1 MILTATTMIAT
12 SCTHTP
18 QLGIDPIDDVIAA
31 MSLEEKANFVVGTE
45 RMKVTPPD
53 RAPGMPEREPF
64 SPAMQEKLSQ
74 CRDSDE
80 IRQLL
85 IATSMVEGRVAGSAG
100 QHYALPRLGIEPIVY
115 ADGPAGL
122 RIDPNRPGDDGEY
135 YCTAFPVGAT
145 LAASWDVDLVRRVT
159 EAMGNEVLEYGADIL
174 LAPAINIHRTPL
186 CGRNFEYYSED
197 PLLAGKIAS
206 AYIQGIQSQGVG
218 VSLKHFAVNS
228 QETCRNG
235 VDARLSERALR
246 EIYLRGFEIAV
257 KEAQPWTIMSSY
269 NKVNGTLASENYHLL
284 TEVLRDDWGFEGF
297 VMTDW
302 WAEENGARQIA
313 AGNDLQM
320 PGTER
325 QLGDIISAVRDGS
338 LSEATLDQSVRRI
351 MNIMLKTPTYRH
363 YAYSNHP
370 DLEAHAQITRQAAT
384 DGMVLLKN
392 GPSPLRLPQ
401 GGETGCVLPLTYLQ
415 TSAPGGGKI
424 AVFGSASYDLLVGGS
439 GSGNVNRKY
448 KVSLDEGLKNA
459 GLSIDETLAQTY
471 RDFTAAALAARP
483 KENFWAVPV
492 APEMPLTSQQV
503 RAALAQCDVAILTIS
518 RMAGEGGDR
527 HATPGDYML
536 SPLEA
541 QNLSLVCREAHA
553 ARKAVILVLN
563 MGNIIDLT
571 GIESQPDAIL
581 HAWMGGQEMG
591 NSLADVLTGKVNPSG
606 RLPMTWALQYSDYPS
621 ADNFPLSDGDAS
633 YARYAE
639 DVMVGY
645 RHFTTRG
652 IKVLYPF
659 GYGLSYTTFG
669 YGQMAV
675 SAETDGKYNVTVAVT
690 NTGSV
695 AGREVVQLY
704 ASKPAVEG
712 LEMPARELKAF
723 AKTALL
729 QPGQTETVT
738 LTLSRDDLAT
748 WLESQNA
755 WSITPGQY
763 TLMVAAHVNDV
774 KSEATIEL

>member
-1 MILTATTMIAT
+1 MLAT
-12 SCTHTP
+12 SCTTKAP
-18 QLGIDPIDDVIAA
+18 QLGTDPIDDVIAA
-31 MSLEEKANFVVGTE
+31 MTLEEKANFVVGTE

-53 RAPGMPEREPF
+53 RAPGMPVREMF
-64 SPAMQEKLSQ
+64 SPALMERLKQ
-74 CRDSDE
+74 CKDSAE
-80 IRQLL
+80 AYQMML
-85 IATSMVEGRVAGSAG
+85 ATSLVQGRVAGSAG
-100 QHYALPRLGIEPIVY
+100 QHYAIPRLGVEPIVY

-122 RIDPNRPGDDGEY
+122 RIDPTREGDPNEY

-145 LAASWDVDLVRRVT
+145 LAASWDVDLVRQVT
-159 EAMGNEVLEYGADIL
+159 EAMGNEVLEYGADVL

-206 AYIQGIQSQGVG
+206 AYIQGIQSNGVG

-246 EIYLRGFEIAV
+246 DIYLKGFEIAV
-257 KEAQPWTIMSSY
+257 RESQPWTIMSSY
-269 NKVNGTLASENYHLL
+269 NKVNGTLASENHHLL
-284 TEVLRDDWGFEGF
+284 TEILRDDWGFGGF

-325 QLGDIISAVRDGS
+325 QYNDIVEAVKDGS
-338 LSEATLDQSVRRI
+338 LDEKQLDLCIRRI

-363 YAYSNHP
+363 YAYSNKTG
-370 DLEAHAQITRQAAT
+370 LAAHAKVARQAAT

-392 GPSPLRLPQ
+392 AAFRGQTPLPIA
-401 GGETGCVLPLTYLQ
+401 GQ
-415 TSAPGGGKI
+415 TVAL
-424 AVFGSASYDLLVGGS
+424 FGSASYDLLVGGS

-448 KVSLDEGLKNA
+448 KVSLDEGLRNA
-459 GLSIDETLAQTY
+459 GLKLEETLAKTY
-471 RDFTAAALAARP
+471 QEYTAAELAKRP
-483 KENFWAVPV
+483 KENFWTIPV
-492 APEMPLTSQQV
+492 APEMPLTAQQV
-503 RAALAQCDVAILTIS
+503 REALAQSDVAVLTIS

-527 HATPGDYML
+527 KEVKGDYLL
-536 SPLEA
+536 SDLEM
-541 QNLSLVCREAHA
+541 QNLQLVCSEAHA
-553 ARKAVILVLN
+553 AGKVAVLVLN
-563 MGNIIDLT
+563 MGNIIDLAPVV
-571 GIESQPDAIL
+571 GMPDAIL

-606 RLPMTWALQYSDYPS
+606 RLPMSWAVKYSDYPS
-621 ADNFPLSDGDAS
+621 ADNFPQSDGDAA

-645 RHFTTRG
+645 RHFSTMG
-652 IKVLYPF
+652 KKVLFPF
-659 GYGLSYTTFG
+659 GFGLSYTTFS
-669 YGQMAV
+669 YADMQV
-675 SAETDGKYNVTVAVT
+675 SAPSAEGIYTVTVQVK

-704 ASKPAVEG
+704 VGKPAVEG
-712 LEMPARELKAF
+712 LQLPAKELKAF

-729 QPGQTETVT
+729 QPGESQTVT
-738 LTLSRDDLAT
+738 LTFSRADLAT
-748 WLESQNA
+748 WIETQSA
-755 WSITPGQY
+755 WAVTPGQY
-763 TLMVAAHVNDV
+763 KLMVGCNVEAIMGTAEIAVN
-774 KSEATIEL
+774 